1 MQKNIEQNELL
12 NFVQKSYLIWSI
24 WGMIGKYCDL
34 HMQSSTLSLADE
46 FKSLYTNNIRIS
58 NADSVHLL
66 VIFFH
71 CQYVI
76 ANSLKNDE
84 STVTEVDILLMTKG
98 IRGVKRHAN
107 HQYAESNN
115 SYMKYHNES
124 KGPSYLLYWD
134 VNN

>member
-1 MQKNIEQNELL
+1 
-12 NFVQKSYLIWSI
+12 
-24 WGMIGKYCDL
+24 
-34 HMQSSTLSLADE
+34 MQSSTLSLADE

-71 CQYVI
+71 CQDVI

-84 STVTEVDILLMTKG
+84 ITVTEVDILLMTEG
-98 IRGVKRHAN
+98 IRGGKRHGN

-115 SYMKYHNES
+115 SYMKDHNES